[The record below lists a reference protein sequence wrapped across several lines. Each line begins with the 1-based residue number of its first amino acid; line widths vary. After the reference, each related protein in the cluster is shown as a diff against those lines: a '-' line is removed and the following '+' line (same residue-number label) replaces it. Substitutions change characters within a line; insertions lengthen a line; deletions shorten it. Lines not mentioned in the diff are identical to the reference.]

1 MKNLKKR
8 TLAIALC
15 VALAAML
22 GLAGCSKSNDSSEE
36 SASTAD
42 STTTVSD
49 SSAQLDPTVDYTK
62 PFFCMIMGGD
72 TRDGTVA
79 ESEWNDSNSH
89 SDVMILAY
97 VNPQKKYISLLS
109 IPRDTD
115 VTYNGEEMK
124 INTIMYEDG
133 PEATC
138 KFLEEKLGIDIPY
151 YFDMTFVQW
160 ADFVDN
166 MDGVDV
172 DVPVA
177 LSWKDVI
184 SGQNVKLSTGKQTLN
199 GKEALV
205 FARDRHQYDGA
216 GEAVRQINN
225 RNMVK
230 SLINKV
236 AKSKKPT
243 SYADTLISGCDTNM
257 NSAELKEYMANFL
270 TKSGSI
276 KWNLGTAPWEGD
288 FFTPDYW
295 AVNAD
300 WDTVK
305 TEIKAMKNGT
315 DLTSIVA
322 LTEVKAGSNY

>member
-15 VALAAML
+15 AALVAML
-22 GLAGCSKSNDSSEE
+22 GLAGCSQSSDSSNE
-36 SASTAD
+36 SASASSVASVLDTA
-42 STTTVSD
+42 
-49 SSAQLDPTVDYTK
+49 AQLDPNRDYAK

-97 VNPQKKYISLLS
+97 VNPSKKYISLLS

-115 VTYNGEEMK
+115 VTYKGKEMK
-124 INTIMYEDG
+124 INTIMYQDG

-138 KFLEEKLGIDIPY
+138 KFLAKKLGIDIPY
-151 YFDMTFVQW
+151 YFEMSFVQW
-160 ADFVDN
+160 ASFVDN

-172 DVPVA
+172 NVPVA

-184 SGQNVKLSTGKQTLN
+184 GGENVKLSTGKQTLN

-205 FARDRHQYDGA
+205 FARDRHQYEGA

-236 AKSKKPT
+236 AESSKPT
-243 SYADTLISGCDTNM
+243 SYADTLINGCETNM
-257 NSAELKEYMANFL
+257 NSAELKEYMTNFL
-270 TKSGSI
+270 SKGGKIS
-276 KWNLGTAPWEGD
+276 WNLGTAPWEGS

-295 AVNAD
+295 AVPAD
-300 WDTVK
+300 WDTAK
-305 TEIKAMKNGT
+305 SEIKAMKNGT
-315 DLTSIVA
+315 DLTTIVA
-322 LTEVKAGSNY
+322 LTDVKAGSN

>member
-8 TLAIALC
+8 MLAIALC

-22 GLAGCSKSNDSSEE
+22 ALAGCSQSSNSSEE
-36 SASTAD
+36 STSAD
-42 STTTVSD
+42 DSATTVSD
-49 SSAQLDPTVDYTK
+49 TAAKLDPNTDYTK

-97 VNPQKKYISLLS
+97 VNPSKKYISLLS

-115 VTYNGEEMK
+115 VTYNGKEMK

-138 KFLEEKLGIDIPY
+138 KFLEDKLGISIPY
-151 YFDMTFVQW
+151 YFEMNFVQW
-160 ADFVDN
+160 AGFVDN
-166 MDGVDV
+166 MNGVDV

-184 SGQNVKLSTGKQTLN
+184 SGENVKLSTGKQTLN

-205 FARDRHQYDGA
+205 FARDRHQYSGA

-230 SLINKV
+230 SLITKV
-236 AKSKKPT
+236 AKSSNPT
-243 SYADTLISGCDTNM
+243 SYADTLINGCQTNM

-270 TKSGSI
+270 TKDGKIS
-276 KWNLGTAPWEGD
+276 WNLGTAPWEGD

-305 TEIKAMKNGT
+305 SEIKAMKNGT

-322 LTEVKAGSNY
+322 LTDVKAGSN

>member
-15 VALAAML
+15 AALVAML
-22 GLAGCSKSNDSSEE
+22 GLAGCSQSSNSSDE
-36 SASTAD
+36 STSAASAA
-42 STTTVSD
+42 SVSD
-49 SSAQLDPTVDYTK
+49 TAAQLDPDRDYTK

-97 VNPQKKYISLLS
+97 VDPSKKYISLLS

-115 VTYNGEEMK
+115 VTYKGQEMK
-124 INTIMYEDG
+124 INTIMYQDG

-138 KFLEEKLGIDIPY
+138 KFLEQKLGIDIPY
-151 YFDMTFVQW
+151 YFEMNFVQW
-160 ADFVDN
+160 ASFVDN

-184 SGQNVKLSTGKQTLN
+184 SGENVKLSTGKQTLN

-236 AKSKKPT
+236 AESSKPT
-243 SYADTLISGCDTNM
+243 SYADTLISGCETNM
-257 NSAELKEYMANFL
+257 NSAELKEYMTNFL
-270 TKSGSI
+270 SKSGKIS
-276 KWNLGTAPWEGD
+276 WNLGTAPWEGD

-295 AVNAD
+295 AVQAD

-305 TEIKAMKNGT
+305 SEIKAMKNGT
-315 DLTSIVA
+315 DLTTIVA
-322 LTEVKAGSNY
+322 LTDVKAGSN